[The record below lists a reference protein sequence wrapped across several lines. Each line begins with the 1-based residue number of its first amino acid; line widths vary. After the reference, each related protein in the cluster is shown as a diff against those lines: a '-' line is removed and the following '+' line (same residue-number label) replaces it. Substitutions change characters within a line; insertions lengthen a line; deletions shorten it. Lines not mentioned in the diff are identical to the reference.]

1 MFLTTVWQ
9 VCRHQGEESRL
20 RVLVDPAPGPSL
32 TGRVTR
38 MASQESPVASPVV
51 RLDAVRVVRSGTVI
65 LDDVSWE
72 VGPGERWALLGPNG
86 SGKTTL
92 LRIAGSALWPTSGV
106 ADILGERL
114 GRVDMRELRK
124 RITVVSASVGRTLR
138 PAQPALDVVLTGRY
152 AALETWWHE
161 YTDEDRRRAGVLL
174 AEAGFGGD
182 AFGARAFGLLSEGE
196 RQQVLLARAL
206 MGDPELILMDE
217 PAAGLDLGARER
229 LLGRLAALAADPT
242 VPPMILVTHHLEEI
256 PPGVTHAALLR
267 SGCMVAAGPIDQVLS
282 DDAVS
287 EAFGVDV
294 TVERRDG
301 RWSARAQTATRGT

>member
-1 MFLTTVWQ
+1 MDTSE
-9 VCRHQGEESRL
+9 HQAVRL
-20 RVLVDPAPGPSL
+20 EGVS
-32 TGRVTR
+32 
-38 MASQESPVASPVV
+38 VV
-51 RLDAVRVVRSGTVI
+51 RDGTAL

-92 LRIAGSALWPTSGV
+92 LRVVSAGLWPTSGTV
-106 ADILGERL
+106 EILGERL

-124 RITVVSASVGRTLR
+124 RITVVSASVGRNLR
-138 PAQPALDVVLTGRY
+138 PAQAAGEVVLTGRH

-161 YTDEDRRRAGVLL
+161 YTDEDRQRAAGLL
-174 AEAGFGGD
+174 AGAGFGGPVF
-182 AFGARAFGLLSEGE
+182 AARAFGLLSEGE

-206 MGDPELILMDE
+206 MGNPELILMDE

-229 LLGRLAALAADPT
+229 LLGRLAELAADPS

-267 SGCMVAAGPIDQVLS
+267 GGRLVAAGEIDSVLT
-282 DDAVS
+282 DASVS
-287 EAFGVDV
+287 SAFGVDV
-294 TVERRDG
+294 SVERRDG
-301 RWSARAQTATRGT
+301 RWAARAR